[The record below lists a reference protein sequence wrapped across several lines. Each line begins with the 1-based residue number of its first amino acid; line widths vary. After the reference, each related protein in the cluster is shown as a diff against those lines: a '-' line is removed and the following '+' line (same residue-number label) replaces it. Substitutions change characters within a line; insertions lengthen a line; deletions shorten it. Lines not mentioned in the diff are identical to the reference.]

1 MDQNE
6 ARMKTDVSSINKV
19 VKNLMMRE
27 KPVFFQ
33 CLYEYELCFWCDM
46 QTALGV
52 MGGVAVLYS
61 LLKTVSWK
69 RRISSPLIDVEVLHF

>member
-1 MDQNE
+1 
-6 ARMKTDVSSINKV
+6 
-19 VKNLMMRE
+19 MRTS
-27 KPVFFQ
+27 VFA
-33 CLYEYELCFWCDM
+33 CLCL

-69 RRISSPLIDVEVLHF
+69 RRIASPLVDIEVQ

>member
-1 MDQNE
+1 MSEHTVIQYHLSVAFN
-6 ARMKTDVSSINKV
+6 AFCNA
-19 VKNLMMRE
+19 
-27 KPVFFQ
+27 
-33 CLYEYELCFWCDM
+33 

-69 RRISSPLIDVEVLHF
+69 RRIASPLIDVEVLHL